1 MIHSSQIK
9 VSVNALISHG
19 PTSYSYWV
27 GRSHYASKFPPT
39 EIDLKVV
46 AAGPTASF
54 LTRFLGHIDCDWQLV
69 LDRLG
74 KRVRGS
80 GEVEEQ
86 PAATETDRSWG
97 ELS

>member
-1 MIHSSQIK
+1 MLLGPSS
-9 VSVNALISHG
+9 N
-19 PTSYSYWV
+19 SYWA
-27 GRSHYASKFPPT
+27 GRAHYASKIPLT

-54 LTRFLGHIDCDWQLV
+54 LTGFLGHVDCEWQLAS
-69 LDRLG
+69 DRFG
-74 KRVRGS
+74 KWAHGS

-86 PAATETDRSWG
+86 PAARETNSSAE